1 VTVCMALEDT
11 KYLCIPVYLELATII
26 LRFLFST
33 TTNSIDAYLTYF
45 VIQDKIYFD
54 MTKSK

>member
-1 VTVCMALEDT
+1 MTACMALED